1 MSPSTVP
8 LVGVRGVTR
17 VSEGHLPLLDQGG
30 QVVGPRR
37 GRRSTGELAE
47 LGQAQR
53 TTLAEP
59 QQRLSHHVG
68 RHAALSLEWGG
79 DGLQRWLPLRHER
92 RRCARS
98 SGRYARSLGSCAR
111 SWSRQWRQGVSL
123 IAIEF
128 VPKIFH
134 VVPSNGIEG
143 WAMSTVSERVLEET
157 KRFRAALP
165 GLLETHRGK
174 WVVFKDGAVR
184 GIHDDEKAAYEAAVK
199 EFGSGAGYV
208 IAPVTETHPTPV
220 TAAVLFGLTHA

>member
-59 QQRLSHHVG
+59 QQRLSHHIG

-79 DGLQRWLPLRHER
+79 DGFQR
-92 RRCARS
+92 A
-98 SGRYARSLGSCAR
+98 GSLC
-111 SWSRQWRQGVSL
+111 
-123 IAIEF
+123 
-128 VPKIFH
+128 
-134 VVPSNGIEG
+134 
-143 WAMSTVSERVLEET
+143 AMS
-157 KRFRAALP
+157 
-165 GLLETHRGK
+165 
-174 WVVFKDGAVR
+174 GAVVL
-184 GIHDDEKAAYEAAVK
+184 GAWAVVL
-199 EFGSGAGYV
+199 GA
-208 IAPVTETHPTPV
+208 
-220 TAAVLFGLTHA
+220 